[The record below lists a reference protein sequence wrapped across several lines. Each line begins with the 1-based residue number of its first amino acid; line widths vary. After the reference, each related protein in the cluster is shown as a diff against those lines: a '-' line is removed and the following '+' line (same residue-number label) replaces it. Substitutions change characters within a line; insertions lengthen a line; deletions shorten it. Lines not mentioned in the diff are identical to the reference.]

1 MADVKDVFKE
11 CGCKL
16 IETRC
21 SQVYRHEVNIAEKLH
36 MVFGFIETF
45 STDSLPHLKTYNFEE
60 IMTAMSFSID
70 SGR

>member
-1 MADVKDVFKE
+1 MAARSLSLRVVMYIKQLRLSVPLNMVVK
-11 CGCKL
+11 L
-16 IETRC
+16 
-21 SQVYRHEVNIAEKLH
+21 S